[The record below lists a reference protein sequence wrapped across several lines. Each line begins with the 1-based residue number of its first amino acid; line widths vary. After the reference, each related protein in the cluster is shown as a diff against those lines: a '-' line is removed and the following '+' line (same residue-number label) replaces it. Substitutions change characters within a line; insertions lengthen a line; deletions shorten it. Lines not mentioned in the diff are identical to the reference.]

1 MSSTFSPPCHYL
13 IREWF
18 YSRLV
23 SREMDIYD
31 KNSRCLMSE
40 GEYELL
46 LSEDLTIPN
55 GDLPNKRNGSWENV
69 STNVLFGTWSLLK
82 CKVQHCKHLLIGFFW
97 SELHFV
103 DLFTFFKTLQHWL
116 HVWQPMT
123 QSAAVDVTSQVLN
136 FGFAA
141 WWITSLNG
149 QFTLNWCHC
158 ED

>member
-1 MSSTFSPPCHYL
+1 MHFSFEQRNDKNKSTGSQALLLFSLHTSRPPLSPFPRPRFLLQLSGDLQLALNPTQKLQINKAWSSTFSPSHYYV

-55 GDLPNKRNGSWENV
+55 GDQLPNKRNGSWENV
-69 STNVLFGTWSLLK
+69 STNVLFG
-82 CKVQHCKHLLIGFFW
+82 
-97 SELHFV
+97 
-103 DLFTFFKTLQHWL
+103 
-116 HVWQPMT
+116 
-123 QSAAVDVTSQVLN
+123 N
-136 FGFAA
+136 Y
-141 WWITSLNG
+141 
-149 QFTLNWCHC
+149 
-158 ED
+158 